1 MNMIVAF
8 DIMGVLFPEAHI
20 VRNGLMKVLPNRD
33 YSTVKHFYN
42 LYTLGR
48 ISREE
53 FWSGLNIKDFEK
65 VERKFL
71 DLFDIDKD
79 IFDVL
84 EYLNRKYRLGIIT
97 NHTTEWFEYLDKKFG
112 FSKFFSVVIIS
123 SEVKERKPSSR
134 IFKIFLKRA
143 NVSGNEVYFIDD
155 KLENLKSAS
164 QLGIK
169 TIWLKREEQKN
180 EFKPDFFITRLC
192 QMKEIL

>member
-1 MNMIVAF
+1 MIMIVAF
-8 DIMGVLFPEAHI
+8 DTMGVLFPEAHM

-53 FWSGLNIKDFEK
+53 FWSRLNIKDFEK

-71 DLFDIDKD
+71 NLFDIDKD
-79 IFDVL
+79 VFDVL
-84 EYLNRKYRLGIIT
+84 RYLKQKYRLGIIT

-112 FSKFFSVVIIS
+112 FSKFFSFVVIS
-123 SEVKERKPSSR
+123 SDVKERKPSSR
-134 IFKIFLKRA
+134 IFKIFLEKA
-143 NVSGNEVYFIDD
+143 NVDGNEVYFIDD

-180 EFKPDFFITRLC
+180 KFKPDFVITRLC
-192 QMKEIL
+192 QVKEIL